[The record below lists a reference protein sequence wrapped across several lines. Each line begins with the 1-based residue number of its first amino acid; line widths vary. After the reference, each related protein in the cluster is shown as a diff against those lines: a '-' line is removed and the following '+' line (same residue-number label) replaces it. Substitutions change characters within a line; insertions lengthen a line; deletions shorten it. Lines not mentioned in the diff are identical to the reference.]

1 MKLLKDFHCEQNRHQ
16 SYKDHVLYDDDLYS
30 INIKSTASGGIEMVM
45 YNEDEFGNEIRYR
58 LILEKTDL
66 MLLED
71 MKNKKLI

>member
-45 YNEDEFGNEIRYR
+45 YNEDEFGNETRYR
-58 LILEKTDL
+58 IIFDRIDL
-66 MLLED
+66 LLLKEL
-71 MKNKKLI
+71 KEKKLL